1 MSPPP
6 KRVVVKYEH
15 TPPPSPHADADDSED
30 EAKPREIDLE
40 GINDEIVEGVI
51 IQLQKTGNRPH
62 LVKELAAILSQSV
75 KIVEQSAN
83 PSAII
88 SSRLSTYLKRPW
100 TALAPCPVAKELETV
115 HPRRTYFYL
124 TTYQHQPIPD
134 PATIHYPSR
143 AIISPSISSAASRSD
158 EADAERRRELS
169 PSPEVDLSSPEFDD
183 HDMITPATNAGSF
196 SGRVDRVPRNHRAT
210 SPPLEKDEKEFTQ
223 TAVGMQKRKFSGD
236 DVQMSGV
243 PSEMGDHPTATKSL
257 ETDAL
262 FGEGKGLNVLNSA
275 VFISSPAMKPS
286 LALSMMKRPLE
297 DSAELWDRVEITM
310 DWDMRSP
317 ENVELE
323 ELDGMFDDL

>member
-1 MSPPP
+1 M
-6 KRVVVKYEH
+6 
-15 TPPPSPHADADDSED
+15 
-30 EAKPREIDLE
+30 
-40 GINDEIVEGVI
+40 
-51 IQLQKTGNRPH
+51 
-62 LVKELAAILSQSV
+62 
-75 KIVEQSAN
+75 
-83 PSAII
+83 
-88 SSRLSTYLKRPW
+88 
-100 TALAPCPVAKELETV
+100 APCPVAKELETV

-134 PATIHYPSR
+134 PTTIQYPSR

-183 HDMITPATNAGSF
+183 DEMVSPTTPSGSF
-196 SGRVDRVPRNHRAT
+196 SGRVDRVPRNNRAT

-236 DVQMSGV
+236 VQMSGV
-243 PSEMGDHPTATKSL
+243 PSEMEDHHAKSL

-262 FGEGKGLNVLNSA
+262 FGEGRGLNVLNTA
-275 VFISSPAMKPS
+275 VFVSSPAMKP
-286 LALSMMKRPLE
+286 ALSLSAMKRPLE
-297 DSAELWDRVEITM
+297 DSNDLWGRVESTM